1 MEFLL
6 LKCHMVKPGDVNFDG
21 AVLTPE
27 KKVYIL
33 LNKPKILPR
42 HLTKV
47 KNSVMF

>member
-6 LKCHMVKPGDVNFDG
+6 LKCHMVKPGVVNFDG